1 MAVQY
6 RSKMP
11 TTTPPQSSRTSFSLQ
26 SCKMDAEKENKIAL
40 KLLEVV
46 RDIGK
51 HISILGI
58 ITGGFFLGGGKGAEA
73 QGRASPTS

>member
-1 MAVQY
+1 
-6 RSKMP
+6 
-11 TTTPPQSSRTSFSLQ
+11 
-26 SCKMDAEKENKIAL
+26 MDAEKENKIAL

-58 ITGGFFLGGGKGAEA
+58 ITGGFFFWGGQGSRSPGKSISNKLDSATHPQYA
-73 QGRASPTS
+73 LKKKVIVRRFI